1 MTDTIFLIGLTVL
14 FIITFTMRNLVVR
27 MRTGRTVRSLD
38 RFVALSVL
46 SSTLCF
52 IIAIL
57 STNEPVYR
65 SMGAI
70 SSLRHPFAS
79 CIGLTLLGIS
89 IILVWVISAQMKDSW
104 RVGVC
109 KDQETELIQDGLYAY
124 VRNPYFLAYYVLFF
138 GLFLVR
144 PSLVLLLL
152 AGITVFSFHRMILHE
167 EAHLL
172 AAHGERYKEYTART
186 GRYLPRFKKQ
196 APSEGHSQPRKT
208 H

>member
-14 FIITFTMRNLVVR
+14 FIITFMTRNLLVR
-27 MRTGRTVRSLD
+27 KRTGRPVRAGD
-38 RFVALSVL
+38 RFVALSVI

-52 IIAIL
+52 VVAIL

-70 SSLRHPFAS
+70 SSLRHPLAS
-79 CIGLTLLGIS
+79 IAGLTLLGIS
-89 IILVWVISAQMKDSW
+89 IILVWVVSAQLKDSW
-104 RVGVC
+104 RVGVHE
-109 KDQETELIQDGLYAY
+109 DQQTELIQDGLYAY
-124 VRNPYFLAYYVLFF
+124 VRNPYFLSYYVLFF

-172 AAHGERYKEYTART
+172 AAHGERYKEYKAKT
-186 GRYLPRFKKQ
+186 GRYLPRFRKQ
-196 APSEGHSQPRKT
+196 AERGRP
-208 H
+208 